1 MCIFVCLHPLI
12 KEIDNMYFLFNGA
25 MGTPIKVILLACGSF
40 SPVTNMHLRMFEI
53 ARDALNKTGRFH
65 VVSGIVSPVSD
76 GYNKKDLVLA
86 KHRCE
91 MVRAALKTSEWIK
104 LDPWEC
110 TLSIWS
116 PTAKVLRHYKEQY
129 ESHNTSKSSPLK
141 KRKKIANN
149 SVSDIHSNLIPS
161 TEVEIDQNPCI
172 KLLCGADLLESFAVP
187 GLWAPEDIEYIVSTH
202 GLVVISR
209 AGSDPQKFIYDSDL
223 LTRYKENIFIVTEW
237 ISNEISSTKIRTA
250 LRRGDS
256 VKYLLQD
263 SVIEYI
269 RQHQL
274 YNIPDNKYINHMMPS
289 PSNEASNSNDSDEQ
303 SRRSSSGEV
312 KVILR
317 SSAPG
322 SYNPSHLTFHR
333 MTTTM
338 DKKTPVT
345 KIVPAHKSNS
355 TSCISD
361 IGTLV
366 RRVRNVRVGF
376 TPETCV

>member
-1 MCIFVCLHPLI
+1 
-12 KEIDNMYFLFNGA
+12 
-25 MGTPIKVILLACGSF
+25 MGSPVKVILLACGSF
-40 SPVTNMHLRMFEI
+40 SPITNMHLRMFELG
-53 ARDALNKTGRFH
+53 RDALNKTGRFQ
-65 VVSGIVSPVSD
+65 VVSGVISPVSD
-76 GYNKKDLVLA
+76 GYGKKDLVPA

-91 MVRAALKTSEWIK
+91 MVRAALKTSDWVK

-110 TLSIWS
+110 TLSFWS
-116 PTAKVLRHYKEQY
+116 PTAKVLRHYQEQY
-129 ESHNTSKSSPLK
+129 DSHSNCKTTPSK
-141 KRKKIANN
+141 KRKKLSNR
-149 SVSDIHSNLIPS
+149 SVSDVQTNHIPTS
-161 TEVEIDQNPCI
+161 DTETDQSPVV

-187 GLWAPEDIEYIVSTH
+187 GLWAQEDIEYIVSTH

-209 AGSDPQKFIYDSDL
+209 VGTDPHKFIYDSDV
-223 LTRYKENIFIVTEW
+223 LTKYKENIVVVTEW

-250 LRRGDS
+250 LRRGES

-263 SVIEYI
+263 GVIDYI
-269 RQHQL
+269 KQHQL
-274 YNIPDNKYINHMMPS
+274 YKIPDNKYINHLLPS
-289 PSNEASNSNDSDEQ
+289 PIEKESISNDPEEQ
-303 SRRSSSGEV
+303 PQRPSSAEV

-322 SYNPSHLTFHR
+322 SYNPNHLTLHR
-333 MTTTM
+333 MTTKM
-338 DKKTPVT
+338 ENNGPVT

-361 IGTLV
+361 FGMLV